1 MFTFASFRRRHKK
14 QQQQQQKDWLS
25 ILYSALRYSFQFPPA
40 RETYFTHP
48 RHKSMNGP
56 KTVSSGGDP
65 ILQQIQSPSVP
76 FKCNSM
82 QIQTNESISGG
93 CCFQR
98 GSRKSWTFLRAT
110 TERQPQGIKIS
121 SPIISMSAGTLCRII
136 ADPIYESLFDN
147 CIDLPLDSL
156 RNLWPESSWGDEMGA
171 EGQRKT
177 RTTLLALFI
186 CCCLLT
192 SCTWKFIASFR
203 INICCLN
210 LFYEFRPSRPFP
222 LHRPV
227 VSVQSNY
234 FTGTIPKTFVNN
246 CFIAN

>member
-1 MFTFASFRRRHKK
+1 MCDFPLLGSVGDFPSSYHVHFRFLPPTPQEAAAAAAEGLVK
-14 QQQQQQKDWLS
+14 
-25 ILYSALRYSFQFPPA
+25 YSLFCLRYSFQFPPA

-65 ILQQIQSPSVP
+65 ILQQIQSLSVP

-82 QIQTNESISGG
+82 QIQMNESISGG

-98 GSRKSWTFLRAT
+98 GSRKRFYAPQQ
-110 TERQPQGIKIS
+110 RQPQGIKIS

-156 RNLWPESSWGDEMGA
+156 RSLWPESSWGMKWRRKGNGRQ
-171 EGQRKT
+171 GQPFSHCLFVVACW
-177 RTTLLALFI
+177 LLVHG
-186 CCCLLT
+186 
-192 SCTWKFIASFR
+192 
-203 INICCLN
+203 N
-210 LFYEFRPSRPFP
+210 LSHHFVLIS
-222 LHRPV
+222 V
-227 VSVQSNY
+227 V
-234 FTGTIPKTFVNN
+234 
-246 CFIAN
+246 

>member
-25 ILYSALRYSFQFPPA
+25 ILYSVC
-40 RETYFTHP
+40 
-48 RHKSMNGP
+48 G
-56 KTVSSGGDP
+56 TVS
-65 ILQQIQSPSVP
+65 
-76 FKCNSM
+76 N
-82 QIQTNESISGG
+82 
-93 CCFQR
+93 
-98 GSRKSWTFLRAT
+98 FLRPEKRTSYIPAINQWTVQRLSPRVAT
-110 TERQPQGIKIS
+110 PFCNKSRVPLFPLNVIPCKFKRMNRSVVDAAFKGVPGNRERFYAPQQRQPQGIKIS

-222 LHRPV
+222 LHPPV
-227 VSVQSNY
+227 VSVQSHY

>member
-1 MFTFASFRRRHKK
+1 MCDFPLLGSIADFSSSYHVHFRFLPPPSP
-14 QQQQQQKDWLS
+14 QQKKDW
-25 ILYSALRYSFQFPPA
+25 YSLFCLRYSFQFPPA
-40 RETYFTHP
+40 RETYFTHL

-82 QIQTNESISGG
+82 QIQMNESISGG

-156 RNLWPESSWGDEMGA
+156 RSLWPESSWGMKWRRKGNGRQ
-171 EGQRKT
+171 GQPFSHCLFVVACW
-177 RTTLLALFI
+177 LLVHG
-186 CCCLLT
+186 
-192 SCTWKFIASFR
+192 
-203 INICCLN
+203 N
-210 LFYEFRPSRPFP
+210 LSHHFVLIS
-222 LHRPV
+222 V
-227 VSVQSNY
+227 V
-234 FTGTIPKTFVNN
+234 
-246 CFIAN
+246 